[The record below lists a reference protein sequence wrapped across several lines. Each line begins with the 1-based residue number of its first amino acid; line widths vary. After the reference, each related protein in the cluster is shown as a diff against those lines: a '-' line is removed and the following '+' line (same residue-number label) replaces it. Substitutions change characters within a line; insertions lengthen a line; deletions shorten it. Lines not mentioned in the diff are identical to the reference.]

1 MAAVLW
7 KHLFFR
13 GTIMQLFKSV
23 FDQVLLK
30 VLAKELNLQERIG
43 IP

>member
-1 MAAVLW
+1 M
-7 KHLFFR
+7 KEYLFFR